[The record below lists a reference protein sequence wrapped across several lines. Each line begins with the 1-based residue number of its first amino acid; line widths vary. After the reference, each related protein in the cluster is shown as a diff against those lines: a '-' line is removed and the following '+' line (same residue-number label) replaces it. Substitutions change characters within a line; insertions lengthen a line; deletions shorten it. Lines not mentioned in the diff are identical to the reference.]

1 MEHKVKSYKRRTK
14 SGKVVTVKAHNR
26 KGKDARESL
35 VRGYGKRTGAELETY
50 REKFGK
56 SKGHDLYQKHKSWD
70 KKKEHAEKLADAA
83 VNPKWSKMKYRDAVK
98 AGAPKLAPKYG
109 EHISKR
115 MNYGTALKHSFVSKK
130 GKKARTIS
138 KG

>member
-14 SGKVVTVKAHNR
+14 SGKTVTVKAHSR

-35 VRGYGKRTGAELETY
+35 VRGYGKRTGAELEAY

-56 SKGHDLYQKHKSWD
+56 DEGHKWYQRHKSWD
-70 KKKEHAEKLADAA
+70 RLKERSERLADAA

-115 MNYGTALKHSFVSKK
+115 MNYGTALKHAYVSEK
-130 GKKARTIS
+130 GKRAKTIA